1 MLNWKWRAK
10 SNYPFVAAI
19 TPTAGGIVFVAAS
32 AAISTRWILPPAR
45 NSGEGHSEPAVGS
58 EAARSRTVDG
68 VQKVAVADNFT
79 MAAWPLKPRNA
90 KVVILGLDS
99 AAAKE

>member
-1 MLNWKWRAK
+1 MLNRKWRAK

-45 NSGEGHSEPAVGS
+45 NSGEGHSVGS

-79 MAAWPLKPRNA
+79 MAAWQLKPRNA